1 MIEAWGRRRLPIV
14 VVPLLAVALAAA
26 AQHLLRGGV
35 EVGLLRLAAVA
46 FALPVLAE
54 AGRRLRGA
62 SSPVDLVPPLMA
74 TAGGLLALVVYP
86 LNSKV
91 AILTLC
97 VALAS
102 VVRGLVW
109 RIARRDTAR
118 PGAPPWTC
126 LAALLAAFVVFRS
139 VIEPGPVPYNPR
151 IDDLPLSAA
160 LRFFLPIEFEG
171 ARKMWSATGFMPLV
185 VLQALISNKAAY
197 VLIHGLATVTTF
209 LTTWAARRSQTFT
222 LATTACIAFGTQ
234 FHYVYSTSGCMIF
247 ILLVIYAQTNLL
259 ALHQMLRTGRP
270 AWRALFVASLV
281 ACALCYDTWVDYA
294 AFLVLATLYLALIA
308 RRRGLA
314 GWTRE
319 LRFAGAATA
328 AVLGLFLLVR
338 VGLMNDGQFTKPG
351 HEHEIV
357 SLRGGVP
364 MMVLALEDVL
374 SNYVTYLYIACSNY
388 LPPPF
393 VMSNALLLL
402 GGEPIA
408 AAQNGYEAHHAQ
420 VVIDHHQ
427 FLWYIHAGVVLCLF
441 VRWWGGVLIRSLRGQ
456 GMKSVQLSVV
466 GLLIATGSLTHCL
479 IKFRPFMSMPT
490 LSYKC
495 VLSVFGVSLLIGYA
509 LQAARERC
517 APSTWRVV
525 VALFCGLLAAGA
537 IARPRMIVEAGQ
549 AFVGREPLPDP
560 LAFLAGHQ

>member
-1 MIEAWGRRRLPIV
+1 MTEVSGRLWLPIA
-14 VVPLLAVALAAA
+14 VVPLVAAALAAA
-26 AQHLLRGGV
+26 AQHLFRGGV
-35 EVGLLRLAAVA
+35 EIGLVRLAAVA
-46 FALPVLAE
+46 IALPFLAA
-54 AGRRLRGA
+54 AGRRLRG
-62 SSPVDLVPPLMA
+62 SPSPVDLVPPLMA
-74 TAGGLLALVVYP
+74 TAGGLIGLVVYP

-102 VVRGLVW
+102 VARGLVQ
-109 RIARRDTAR
+109 RIARHDAAR
-118 PGAPPWTC
+118 PEAPPWTC
-126 LAALLAAFVVFRS
+126 LVALLAGFVVLRA
-139 VIEPGPVPYNPR
+139 VIERGPVPYNPR
-151 IDDLPLSAA
+151 IDDLPLSEAF
-160 LRFFLPIEFEG
+160 RFFLPIEFEG
-171 ARKMWSATGFMPLV
+171 GRKMWSATGFMPLV

-209 LTTWAARRSQTFT
+209 LTTWVARRSQTFT

-234 FHYVYSTSGCMIF
+234 YHYVYSTSGCMIF
-247 ILLVIYAQTNLL
+247 ILLVVYAQLNLL
-259 ALHQMLRTGRP
+259 ALHQMLCTGRSG
-270 AWRALFVASLV
+270 WRGLFVASLV

-294 AFLVLATLYLALIA
+294 AFLLLATPYLALVA

-314 GWTRE
+314 SWTRE
-319 LRFAGAATA
+319 LRFAGAATLA
-328 AVLGLFLLVR
+328 ILGLFLIVR

-364 MMVLALEDVL
+364 MLVLALEDVL
-374 SNYVTYLYIACSNY
+374 ANWVSFLYIAFSNF
-388 LPPPF
+388 LPPPL

-402 GGEPIA
+402 GGGPVA

-441 VRWWGGVLIRSLRGQ
+441 VRWWGGVLLRSFREPGPE
-456 GMKSVQLSVV
+456 SVQLSVV

-495 VLSVFGVSLLIGYA
+495 VVSVFGVALLVGYA
-509 LQAARERC
+509 LQAARERWTR
-517 APSTWRVV
+517 STWRVV

-537 IARPRMIVEAGQ
+537 IARPRMIVEAGS

-560 LAFLAGHQ
+560 LAFLAGHE